1 MWQATAVLGAMLAFV
16 FWLYTGA
23 IEDRAE
29 ARIAAGI
36 AEQTIKYQ
44 KATAD
49 ASQAN
54 LDAIETLKTTQRK
67 ETGEINA
74 ELDRYRDSAAKAA
87 QTNPTAFGDDY
98 HIKLGRIMCLIQ
110 GGSNLRDRETC
121 NNAPDSAY
129 ITDVALSLTVT
140 AEQAEIWQELCDD
153 GQEAFCEWS
162 ITGFTPNTAI
172 TILQWLYRVDEYA
185 KAQGDHIEG
194 LHSLIKEITKGE
206 DDEKQ

>member
-54 LDAIETLKTTQRK
+54 LDAIDALKSEQKRK
-67 ETGEINA
+67 N
-74 ELDRYRDSAAKAA
+74 
-87 QTNPTAFGDDY
+87 
-98 HIKLGRIMCLIQ
+98 
-110 GGSNLRDRETC
+110 
-121 NNAPDSAY
+121 
-129 ITDVALSLTVT
+129 
-140 AEQAEIWQELCDD
+140 
-153 GQEAFCEWS
+153 
-162 ITGFTPNTAI
+162 
-172 TILQWLYRVDEYA
+172 
-185 KAQGDHIEG
+185 
-194 LHSLIKEITKGE
+194 IKEK
-206 DDEKQ
+206 